1 MIGENKDILI
11 DKLGFSSNTFNVIK
25 KYNISNLGELMQLSI
40 EEILG
45 IDSIDKYVAVEIL
58 DVIKKSILGEI
69 ETDLNLEAEINDVV
83 LEKNVNFNKHN
94 NTTQEKKIKVLHY
107 LDETTISEDVHDT
120 LFYDS
125 NGFIMNDIDVN
136 DMRMSARATGA
147 LLRNKYMTAKSIVNT
162 DYKDF
167 LEVKGM
173 GAGTR
178 EEILNKLK
186 EIICIQ
192 YKADEHSH
200 LIDLYSNRIKEDI
213 KINCPDL
220 DDAIYS
226 NQVKVIVYKNRD
238 LLESDIEMVWGN
250 RNLLNKIF
258 SDVSIF
264 KLFENYICSL
274 LQETAIVPMDTL
286 KKMLPFGLCSSD
298 IFMEIIEKLKAQ
310 DKVDYTDDGLQYHLL
325 TVQDYTDRMEEGNQ
339 KTALMCR
346 LKGMT
351 LEETGSIIGITRER
365 VRQITKKAIEN
376 MPKLREDDF
385 KYWFENYDITKEEFK
400 NIFSLSE
407 ESFNYLKGTYKKGS
421 KGLEE
426 LLNDEHISGTIA
438 QKAVK
443 EMYKYCVVIGGEYIP
458 IKREAIIRKLLEI
471 NYSDQECTISEYY
484 QLYMDFLKMNG
495 LENVERLLY
504 PTERAFEARMDD
516 QCYVLS
522 KYGHRIRYYNMQEYD
537 LDRLFAEL
545 GFDSFQNMEISTLKM
560 FNVYP
565 ELMEEFNIMDEY
577 ELHNI
582 IKKNIDK
589 LPINLS
595 LGRMPFI
602 SIGESDREQQTVEFL
617 YRVAPIEFY
626 AFGKAYEEE
635 FGVKSETALANFTP
649 FINKYYNNGMFSVD
663 YKIMSDA
670 EYKIM
675 GNKLIKDF
683 YFIED
688 IENIYMETFPKG
700 DKEKVNP
707 YTLKTMGFQV
717 YIDYVI
723 KNTYPNGEEYFKAL
737 LLKDEITDLDMFDR
751 RIKYNQNF
759 AGVLEGMRINCDILE
774 FVKNKYLTYGSFSE
788 KAPDISQED
797 LKQYAFD
804 AAQYDNEEFFSIKSI
819 RKNGFT
825 SKLDKL
831 GYDDWFYGALLRG
844 NKEIRYSKVGGGFL
858 FSHIGRQFTRADFFL
873 FIMKKLKK
881 IDIMEFIEFIQEE
894 YGLNFDRYDI
904 TPIIGQSSMYYDSK
918 REKIYMNKE
927 VYYDDI

>member
-1 MIGENKDILI
+1 MIGEKKDILI
-11 DKLGFSSNTFNVIK
+11 ESLGFSPNTFKVLKNN
-25 KYNISNLGELMQLSI
+25 NISSLDELMKLSI
-40 EEILG
+40 QDIVET
-45 IDSIDKYVAVEIL
+45 DDIDKYVAIEIL
-58 DVIKKSILGEI
+58 DMFKKVILEDG
-69 ETDLNLEAEINDVV
+69 ETDINQEPEKLDDV
-83 LEKNVNFNKHN
+83 LEKQVNSSKHN
-94 NTTQEKKIKVLHY
+94 KNAQDKKIKVLHY
-107 LDETTISEDVHDT
+107 LDETTISEDVYNT
-120 LFYDS
+120 LFYDAD
-125 NGFIMNDIDVN
+125 GFIMNDIDVN

-147 LLRNKYMTAKSIVNT
+147 LLRNKYMTAKSIVNM
-162 DYKDF
+162 DYKEF
-167 LEVKGM
+167 SEVKGM

-192 YKADEHSH
+192 YKADEHSQ
-200 LIDLYSNRIKEDI
+200 LIDLYSNIINEDI
-213 KINCPDL
+213 KINCQNI

-226 NQVKVIVYKNRD
+226 NKVKVIVYKNKEI
-238 LLESDIEMVWGN
+238 LESNIEKVWEN
-250 RNLLNKIF
+250 KNLLNKIF
-258 SDVSIF
+258 SDASIF

-274 LQETAIVPMDTL
+274 LQNNTIVPMDTL
-286 KKMLPFGLCSSD
+286 KQMLPVGLYSSD

-310 DKVDYTDDGLQYHLL
+310 EKVDFTDDGLQYHLL
-325 TVQDYTDRMEEGNQ
+325 TVWDYTNRMEEGNQ

-351 LEETGSIIGITRER
+351 LEETGSILGITRER
-365 VRQITKKAIEN
+365 VRQITKKAIEK
-376 MPKLREDDF
+376 MPKLREDEF
-385 KYWFENYDITKEEFK
+385 KYWYENYDITKEEFK
-400 NIFSLSE
+400 NIFNLSE

-426 LLNDEHISGTIA
+426 LLNDENISGTIA

-458 IKREAIIRKLLEI
+458 IKREAIIRKLLEV

-516 QCYVLS
+516 QSYVLS
-522 KYGHRIRYYNMQEYD
+522 KYRHRIRYYIMQEYD

-545 GFDSFQNMEISTLKM
+545 GFDSFQNLEISTLKL

-565 ELMEEFNIMDEY
+565 ELMEEFNILDEY

-582 IKKNIDK
+582 IKKNVDK
-589 LPINLS
+589 LPMKLS

-602 SIGESDREQQTVEFL
+602 SIGESDREQQTIEFL

-663 YKIMSDA
+663 YKIMTDA

-675 GNKLIKDF
+675 GNKLINEF

-700 DKEKVNP
+700 DREKVNP
-707 YTLKTMGFQV
+707 YTLKTMGFLV
-717 YIDYVI
+717 YVDYVI

-737 LLKDEITDLDMFDR
+737 LLKNDITDLDMFDR
-751 RIKYNQNF
+751 RFKYNQSF
-759 AGVLEGMRINCDILE
+759 ECVLEGMRIHCDILE
-774 FVKNKYLTYGSFSE
+774 FERNKYLTYGSFCE
-788 KAPDISQED
+788 KASDISQED
-797 LKQYAFD
+797 LKQFAYD
-804 AAQYDNEEFFSIKSI
+804 AANYDNEEFFSIKSI

-831 GYDDWFYGALLRG
+831 GYSDWFYGALLRS
-844 NKEIRYSKVGGGFL
+844 NKDIRYSKVGGGFL
-858 FSHIGRQFTRADFFL
+858 FSHIGRQFTRGDFFL
-873 FIMKKLKK
+873 HIMKKLKK
-881 IDIMEFIEFIQEE
+881 IDIMEFIRYIQEE

-904 TPIIGQSSMYYDSK
+904 TPIIGQSSMHYDPK
-918 REKIYMNKE
+918 LEKIYLNKE